1 MRHIL
6 LCCAAGMS
14 TSLVVEK
21 MKKTAAEQGYECEI
35 HAQPFRIGLPDIDE
49 ADVVLLGPQ
58 VRFNLKPLQ
67 EKYPDKPSA
76 PIDMMAYGMCDGAKI
91 LEQAQKLLGDK

>member
-1 MRHIL
+1 M

-14 TSLVVEK
+14 TSLLVSKMEK
-21 MKKTAAEQGYECEI
+21 AAADEGYECEI
-35 HAQPFRIGLPDIDE
+35 EAVPFKINEPKIEE

-67 EKYPDKPSA
+67 ERYPDLPSA
-76 PIDMMAYGMCDGAKI
+76 AIDMMAYGMCDGASI
-91 LEQAQKLLGDK
+91 LKQAKDLLGD